1 MTDRLDRTA
10 VTEALAAEAL
20 EVDSGLW
27 RGSRKKADVSFV
39 VILNDN
45 EADVDQLVSGLRKSL
60 DNLDARAEVVF
71 VDDGSSDRTFDRLSR
86 AVEEFDQVR
95 AVRLRSRSGE
105 AAALDAGLSQ
115 SSGDVVVYFTA
126 RVRPNPEQLA
136 ALVAKIREGYDL
148 VIGWRHPRR
157 DSRLNQIISKMFN
170 RMVAWLTGLKLHDIN
185 SGVFAA
191 RREVLESIP
200 FYGDLNNFIA
210 VMADRFGYKIAEVQ
224 IEQLPGRFRQSR
236 YVREYLQRLLDI
248 ISVIFLTRYSK
259 KPLHFL
265 GFLGAVFSLVGGV
278 ISAYLFFYRL
288 FGFGG
293 IAGRPLMLLG
303 ALLLVIGIQMI
314 SIGLLGE
321 MIIFTHARDIR
332 EYSIE
337 KVIGN

>member
-1 MTDRLDRTA
+1 MTDRLDNTA

-20 EVDSGLW
+20 EVSSDVW
-27 RGSRKKADVSFV
+27 QSRKEKADVSFV

-45 EADVDQLVSGLRKSL
+45 EADVDELVRGLRDL
-60 DNLDARAEVVF
+60 VNNLDTRAEVVF
-71 VDDGSSDRTFDRLSR
+71 VDDGSRDGTFEKLSR
-86 AVEEFDQVR
+86 ALTDFELAR

-126 RVRPNPEQLA
+126 RVRPNPAQLA
-136 ALVAKIREGYDL
+136 ALVAKIAEGYDL

-191 RREVLESIP
+191 RREVLEAIP

-210 VMADRFGYKIAEVQ
+210 VMADRLGYKIAEVQ

-248 ISVIFLTRYSK
+248 VTVIFLTRYSK

-265 GFLGAVFSLVGGV
+265 GFLGAVFTLVGGV

>member
-1 MTDRLDRTA
+1 MTDRLDNAA

-20 EVDSGLW
+20 QM
-27 RGSRKKADVSFV
+27 RGDVWQKPGKKADVSFV
-39 VILNDN
+39 VILRDN
-45 EADVDQLVSGLRKSL
+45 ETDVDDVVRGLRDLVSGL
-60 DNLDARAEVVF
+60 DVEAEVIF
-71 VDDGSSDRTFDRLSR
+71 VDDGSRDRTFEKLSR
-86 AVEEFDQVR
+86 ALMNFDLAR
-95 AVRLRSRSGE
+95 AVRLRSQSGE

-115 SSGDVVVYFTA
+115 STGGVVVYFTA
-126 RVRPNPEQLA
+126 RVRPNPAQLS
-136 ALVAKIREGYDL
+136 ALVKKIDEGYDL
-148 VIGWRHPRR
+148 VVGWRYPRR
-157 DSRLNQIISKMFN
+157 DSRLNQVISRLFN
-170 RMVAWLTGLKLHDIN
+170 GIVAWLTGLKLHDIN

-191 RREVLESIP
+191 RREVLEAIP

-210 VMADRFGYKIAEVQ
+210 VMADRLGYKIAEVQ
-224 IEQLPGRFRQSR
+224 IEQLPGKFRQSR

-248 ISVIFLTRYSK
+248 ITVIFLTRYSK

-337 KVIGN
+337 EIISN